1 MEFCL
6 FMGFIVPCFLLF
18 YKYFKGFS
26 NHVVR
31 FSSRRCAL
39 LWPVKA
45 TKSFMQS
52 AASTRGQKR
61 HWRIRK
67 QRATVNLRPSQSQI
81 ARIKHHINSRVRN
94 VPDAIA
100 NIARPAC
107 RLSLRGNPSQGFPRT
122 PPVLLAGCQDLG
134 ALPQTPLGIESPDPL
149 SAARFLFYVRHK
161 AKSFAASVVSSRGTR
176 SLTQSQSLR
185 DCLQAQLAGGSPPR
199 LPASSACRG
208 LPASAWLFVLQKLFV
223 QMAEKIRFD
232 LEFLAA
238 LLDEHIQ
245 NQTAEIREQRRDA

>member
-1 MEFCL
+1 MSVGRVADGLSPVPKKARTPDRLRCPAKRPCLVKPAKRSPSFCLLMEFCL

-149 SAARFLFYVRHK
+149 SAARSSINVRHK
-161 AKSFAASVVSSRGTR
+161 AKSCDVKHR
-176 SLTQSQSLR
+176 SLAGDKRHLR
-185 DCLQAQLAGGSPPR
+185 SH
-199 LPASSACRG
+199 
-208 LPASAWLFVLQKLFV
+208 K
-223 QMAEKIRFD
+223 
-232 LEFLAA
+232 
-238 LLDEHIQ
+238 
-245 NQTAEIREQRRDA
+245 